1 LSSSNVNLRPT
12 QLATR
17 FLYPFFL
24 ERDKADEASDLLLKA
39 TIRRREGE
47 PVGIWECCEPPG
59 LYREE
64 LLDHVDSFLFAN
76 TPRGCKYLRVSS
88 PATSKWFNKL
98 QAVLIEEKTRSPNAD
113 GVRDHESLMWPVHL
127 APLAGIEMFLTN
139 YGVGVL
145 SISLVPEEVEP
156 DFETVTLF
164 NYKLAQLRPQ
174 VSARLRVRHA
184 SDNKEAWE
192 RMSVEQREKIGSP
205 PSNDTAL
212 EERIGVAGGAFLLG
226 ELVTEILL
234 KPLRNLGLAPFQDQ
248 FSVYTAVRFGDE
260 VDFNRSEVSR
270 ELAAFLSAI
279 TQVEEPSHAGSP
291 EGVLSVTNS
300 ILNRR
305 HWAAVGLL
313 GMAHIVSDQRREHSF
328 NEQRIPRV
336 MMKYFVPYL
345 AALLQRVSLQRSV
358 REASEFVLNKRSE
371 TESGLS
377 KLRRHMLEFA
387 VEGYFPEISHR
398 EVIDR
403 YYRMLQEGLGV
414 RRAFEDVSRAITD
427 INAQF
432 AADHQAN
439 VSESMAQNVAA
450 TRKLQDET
458 IKMQHNVGLLERFII
473 SVYAATLW
481 EMLASH
487 IDRLHYWIP
496 HGVIGFAILGF
507 VGAWALEKLWKRE
520 LYVREE
526 DTRREKL

>member
-1 LSSSNVNLRPT
+1 LSYHNANLRPQ

-17 FLYPFFL
+17 FLYPFFF
-24 ERDKADEASDLLLKA
+24 ERDKADEASEVLLKA
-39 TIRRREGE
+39 AIRRREGE
-47 PVGIWECCEPPG
+47 PVSIWECCEPPG

-76 TPRGCKYLRVSS
+76 TPRGCKYLRVSG
-88 PATSKWFNKL
+88 PASSRWFNKL
-98 QAVLIEEKTRSPNAD
+98 QAVLIEERRANAEKP
-113 GVRDHESLMWPVHL
+113 RDQESLMWPVHL
-127 APLAGIEMFLTN
+127 APLAGVEMFLTD
-139 YGVGVL
+139 YGVGVH
-145 SISLVPEEVEP
+145 SISLVPEEIEP
-156 DFETVTLF
+156 DFETATLF

-174 VSARLRVRHA
+174 VSARLRIRHP
-184 SDNKEAWE
+184 SDNKQAWE
-192 RMSVEQREKIGSP
+192 HMSSEQRQKIGSP
-205 PSNDTAL
+205 PSNETAFDQ
-212 EERIGVAGGAFLLG
+212 RIGVAGGPFLLG

-234 KPLRNLGLAPFQDQ
+234 KPLTQMGLGPFQDQ

-260 VDFNRSEVSR
+260 VDFNRSEISHH
-270 ELAAFLSAI
+270 LAAFLSAI
-279 TQVEEPSHAGSP
+279 TQVEEPGHAGAP
-291 EGVLSVTNS
+291 EGILNVTNS

-313 GMAHIVSDQRREHSF
+313 GMAHIVSDQRGEHSF

-345 AALLQRVSLQRSV
+345 AALLQRVSLQRSI
-358 REASEFVLNKRSE
+358 REASEFVLNKNTE
-371 TESGLS
+371 TEAGLA

-403 YYRMLQEGLGV
+403 YYRMLQQGLGV
-414 RRAFEDVSRAITD
+414 RRAYEDVSRSITD

-432 AADHQAN
+432 AADHQAT
-439 VSESMAQNVAA
+439 VRESMAQNVAA
-450 TRKLQDET
+450 TRKLQNET

-487 IDRLHYWIP
+487 IDRLHHWIP

-507 VGAWALEKLWKRE
+507 VGAWALEKLWTRE
-520 LYVREE
+520 GHVRNE
-526 DTRREKL
+526 DSQERSSTQ

>member
-1 LSSSNVNLRPT
+1 MSSHNLNLRPAH
-12 QLATR
+12 LATR
-17 FLYPFFL
+17 FLYPFFF
-24 ERDKADEASDLLLKA
+24 ERDKADEASEMLLKA
-39 TIRRREGE
+39 AIRRREGE
-47 PVGIWECCEPPG
+47 PVNIWECCEPPG

-88 PATSKWFNKL
+88 PAASRWFNKL
-98 QAVLIEEKTRSPNAD
+98 QAVLIEEKTRSASPGKD
-113 GVRDHESLMWPVHL
+113 QEPLVWPVHL
-127 APLAGIEMFLTN
+127 APLAGVEMFLTN

-145 SISLVPEEVEP
+145 SISLAPEDIEP
-156 DFETVTLF
+156 DFEAATLF

-174 VSARLRVRHA
+174 VSARLRIRHA
-184 SDNKEAWE
+184 SDNKETWE
-192 RMSVEQREKIGSP
+192 RMSAEQRQKIGSV
-205 PSNDTAL
+205 PSNDAAFDQ
-212 EERIGVAGGAFLLG
+212 RIGVAGGSFLLG

-234 KPLRNLGLAPFQDQ
+234 KPLTNLGLVPFQDQ
-248 FSVYTAVRFGDE
+248 FSVYTVVRFGAD

-270 ELAAFLSAI
+270 NLAAFLSAI
-279 TQVEEPSHAGSP
+279 TQVEEPGHAGSP

-313 GMAHIVSDQRREHSF
+313 GMAHIVSDQRGEHSF
-328 NEQRIPRV
+328 NDQRIPRV

-345 AALLQRVSLQRSV
+345 AALLQRVSLQRSI
-358 REASEFVLNKRSE
+358 REASEFVLNKSSE
-371 TESGLS
+371 TEAGLS

-403 YYRMLQEGLGV
+403 YYRMLQQGLGV
-414 RRAFEDVSRAITD
+414 RRAYEDVSRSIAD

-439 VSESMAQNVAA
+439 VRESMAQNVAA
-450 TRKLQDET
+450 TRNLQDET
-458 IKMQHNVGLLERFII
+458 AKMQHHVGLLERFII

-487 IDRLHYWIP
+487 IDRLHHWIP

-520 LYVREE
+520 RHG
-526 DTRREKL
+526 RREDRQERSSRQ